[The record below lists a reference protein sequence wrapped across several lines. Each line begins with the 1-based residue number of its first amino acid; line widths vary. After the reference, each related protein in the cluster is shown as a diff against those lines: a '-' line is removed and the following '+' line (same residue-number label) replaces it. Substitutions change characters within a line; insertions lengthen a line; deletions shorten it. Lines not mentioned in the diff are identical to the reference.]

1 MGRGRKGLLYQGQK
15 SIDRKRRNGAY
26 YLFLSAAPCKT
37 KGEPTAPS
45 TLVDRLKQMD
55 PKTLAAL
62 LLE

>member
-15 SIDRKRRNGAY
+15 SIDRKKISGD
-26 YLFLSAAPCKT
+26 YLFLSTAPRKT
-37 KGEPTAPS
+37 KEEPMVPS

-55 PKTLAAL
+55 PKALASI